1 VASMEL
7 MMTGWIPWVALG
19 VSTATLLVVVL
30 YARVALAADR
40 GSERMQKISDAI
52 REGAATFIRREYRYV
67 AVFAGIM
74 FILISVALRS
84 QDGWMTALCYVLGTL
99 FSLGAGFI
107 GLSIATRVNDRTAE
121 AAGKGPGAALRVAFH
136 SGAVMGLSVAGLG
149 LGGLTIC
156 YLIFEV
162 GLGLYNA
169 PAIILGFSLGAS
181 SVALFARVGG
191 GIFTKATDVG
201 SQLVESSGET
211 LPPDALKNPSVIA
224 ENVGDNVGEVAGMG
238 ADLYES
244 FVAAI
249 VAPIAIAASG
259 VVFHK
264 LGSRGLVLPLAIAS
278 AGVLSSLLATLF
290 VRAGNSDGAKSI
302 QHAVTLPTYGAA
314 ALSTAASFF
323 LIWGIVSWKNI
334 GMFWPLLMGVLAGSV
349 IALTSEYFTSL
360 HFKPVERIA
369 ESAELGGAIAII
381 RGLSFG
387 MLSVIAPVV
396 VVTVAIAVSFIVGN
410 HVIPGGGGIY
420 AIGLAALGMLS
431 TTGMIVSV
439 DAAGP
444 VADNACAIAELSDL
458 GPEAVEVTHN
468 LDAVG
473 NTTSAIAKGF
483 AIGSAALAA
492 LALFAAYAQATGFT
506 RADVTGNYKFLVGL
520 FLGALVP
527 FVFSGL
533 ALNAVLRAAVAL
545 LNEVKRQ
552 FREFPGLQRGDE
564 EATADHVKCVDIT
577 TRIAI
582 FEMILPTALA
592 IVAPLLVGLLLGSG
606 SLVGFLAGAVTTG
619 FILATLMSNTGGAW
633 GNAKKFIEGGA
644 MGGKGSKSHVGALIA
659 DTVGDPLKDTSGP
672 SINILIKVMA
682 IVSLIFVPLFMK

>member
-1 VASMEL
+1 MSS
-7 MMTGWIPWVALG
+7 WIPWAAAGVCVAALG
-19 VSTATLLVVVL
+19 IVAV
-30 YARVALAADR
+30 YARLALSAER
-40 GSERMQKISDAI
+40 GSDRMRMISDAI
-52 REGAATFIRREYRYV
+52 RGGAMTFIKREYRYV
-67 AVFAGIM
+67 AVFAALM
-74 FILISVALRS
+74 VVLIAVALRS
-84 QDGWMTALCYVLGTL
+84 QNGWMTALCYILGTL
-99 FSLGAGFI
+99 FSLGAGFL
-107 GLSIATRVNDRTAE
+107 GLYVSTRVNDRTAQ
-121 AAGKGPGAALRVAFH
+121 AASNGPGSALKVAFH
-136 SGAVMGLSVAGLG
+136 SGAVMGLAVAGLG
-149 LGGLTIC
+149 LLGLTIC

-169 PAIILGFSLGAS
+169 ASIILGFSLGAS

-201 SQLVESSGET
+201 SQLVASSGEE
-211 LPPDALKNPSVIA
+211 LPADELQNPSMVA

-259 VVFHK
+259 VIFQK
-264 LGSRGLVLPLAIAS
+264 LGSRGLVLPLAIAA
-278 AGVLSSLLATLF
+278 AGIIASVLGTLF
-290 VRAGNSDGAKSI
+290 VRAKEGADGR
-302 QHAVTLPTYGAA
+302 AVQRALTLPTYGAA
-314 ALSTAASFF
+314 ALSTVASFF
-323 LIWGIVSWKNI
+323 LVWGIIGWKNI
-334 GMFWPLLMGVLAGSV
+334 GMFWPLLMGVLAGCV
-349 IALTSEYFTSL
+349 IALTSEYFTSA
-360 HFKPVERIA
+360 HYKPVERVA
-369 ESAELGGAIAII
+369 ESAGLGPAIAII

-396 VVTVAIAVSFIVGN
+396 IVVIAIAISFFTGN
-410 HVIPGGGGIY
+410 RVIHGGGGIY

-444 VADNACAIAELSDL
+444 VGDNAFAIAELSGLDT
-458 GPEAVEVTHN
+458 EAVEVTSN
-468 LDAVG
+468 LNAVG

-506 RADVTGNYKFLVGL
+506 KADVTGDYKFLVGL

-533 ALNAVLRAAVAL
+533 ALNAVVRAASAL
-545 LNEVKRQ
+545 LEEVKRQ
-552 FREFPGLQRGDE
+552 FREIPGLQAGE
-564 EATADHVKCVDIT
+564 EGVEADHARCVDVT
-577 TRIAI
+577 TKVAVY
-582 FEMILPTALA
+582 EMLVPGALA
-592 IVAPLLVGLLLGSG
+592 IAAPLLVGVLLGSG
-606 SLVGFLAGAVTTG
+606 SLAGFLAGAVATG
-619 FILATLMSNTGGAW
+619 FILATMMSNTGGAW
-633 GNAKKFIEGGA
+633 ANARKLIEGGA
-644 MGGKGSKSHVGALIA
+644 LGGKGSRAHAGALIA

-682 IVSLIFVPLFMK
+682 IVSLIFVPLFIK